1 MLPKILRMRFDAV
14 GRVSG
19 AGAALVAMEIFS
31 RFLFPAR
38 AGIPVKNGAHKRK
51 KPRIS
56 GAEIAASAS
65 VKPQRLNALIA
76 LRDGANCSE
85 TLW

>member
-1 MLPKILRMRFDAV
+1 
-14 GRVSG
+14 
-19 AGAALVAMEIFS
+19 MEIFS
-31 RFLFPAR
+31 RFLFPGG
-38 AGIPVKNGAHKRK
+38 AGIPVNNSERTNAKSRGF
-51 KPRIS
+51 PE
-56 GAEIAASAS
+56 AEIAASAS